1 MKGKAISIAN
11 LFLSFFLSFLIS
23 CNENKINIKGGDV
36 RIYEKPQISNF
47 YNSVTHYKIIEVLNS
62 EANVAIAEN
71 LTWLIDIYN
80 PKLIGTGDHVLL
92 LGENFYAGEEIKM
105 QGYLAEIGIC
115 SYTDK
120 EGAKN
125 IPIIRK
131 ANEKEIR
138 EKEHQSDII
147 SSKICK

>member
-1 MKGKAISIAN
+1 MDKKTISIAN
-11 LFLSFFLSFLIS
+11 LFLLFFLSFLIS
-23 CNENKINIKGGDV
+23 CNENKINVKRGNV
-36 RIYEKPQISNF
+36 RIYEKNKISNF
-47 YNSVTHYKIIEVLNS
+47 YDFDNHYKIIEVLNS
-62 EANVAIAEN
+62 EANVAIAEE
-71 LTWLIDIYN
+71 LTWLIGIYN

-92 LGENFYAGEEIKM
+92 FGEHFYAGEEIKM
-105 QGYLAEIGIC
+105 QGYLAEIGIY

>member
-11 LFLSFFLSFLIS
+11 LFLSFLIS

-80 PKLIGTGDHVLL
+80 PQLIGTGDHVLL
-92 LGENFYAGEEIKM
+92 LGEYFYAGEEIKM
-105 QGYLAEIGIC
+105 QGYLAEIGIY

-120 EGAKN
+120 EEAKN

-147 SSKICK
+147 SSKIKTKKR